1 MKKERSMTAF
11 YLETLLMVLIFVAV
25 IVIISQVL
33 GLAKEKSREADQ
45 LNSAVC
51 LAMNA
56 AEAVSASDSD
66 EALLQLLDENGNAA
80 VTGDG
85 QADAPALTAWYDGS
99 MRPMTPEAAQDAEDV
114 LRMEATWE
122 PERSSAGTF
131 VSSEIRVYAKAGREP
146 VYTLKTGHYTQE
158 VPR

>member
-85 QADAPALTAWYDGS
+85 QADAPALTALDDGS
-99 MRPMTPEAAQDAEDV
+99 MRPMPPEAALCATNV
-114 LRMEATWE
+114 LRMVL
-122 PERSSAGTF
+122 S
-131 VSSEIRVYAKAGREP
+131 
-146 VYTLKTGHYTQE
+146 
-158 VPR
+158 